1 MQCPHCSC
9 EDSRVT
15 DSRAIDDGIRRR
27 RECLRCGGRFTTYE
41 RVQASGMLVVK
52 KDGRREPFSREK
64 ILHGLQKACEKR
76 PLEAAAVVALAD
88 EIEARV
94 HQEGLVEVPSTL
106 IGEWAMQALRE
117 IDQIAYVRF
126 ASVYR
131 SFADVGELRE
141 ILDEF
146 EGGRGP
152 RPPREQL
159 PLLNEAT
166 LDLLRR
172 PHAQEGSRLI
182 PFRESQ
188 RPKARTTKAAS
199 D

>member
-1 MQCPHCSC
+1 MQCPFCSD

-15 DSRAIDDGIRRR
+15 DSRAVDDGIRRR
-27 RECLRCGGRFTTYE
+27 RECLQCGGRFTTYE
-41 RVQASGMLVVK
+41 RVQSAGMLVVK

-64 ILHGLQKACEKR
+64 ILRGLQKACEKR
-76 PLEAAAVVALAD
+76 PLEAAAVAALAD
-88 EIEARV
+88 AIETRV
-94 HQEGLVEVPSTL
+94 HQEGLVEVPASL
-106 IGEWAMQALRE
+106 VGEWAMEELRE
-117 IDQIAYVRF
+117 LDQIAYVRF

-146 EGGRGP
+146 DAGT

-166 LDLLRR
+166 LDQLRKAPPR
-172 PHAQEGSRLI
+172 EPSRLI
-182 PFRESQ
+182 PFRGSRRRQ
-188 RPKARTTKAAS
+188 GRTAGGPPE
-199 D
+199 

>member
-1 MQCPHCSC
+1 MQCPHCNC
-9 EDSRVT
+9 DDSRVT

-41 RVQASGMLVVK
+41 RVQSTGVLVVK

-64 ILHGLQKACEKR
+64 ILRGLQKACEKR

-94 HQEGLVEVPSTL
+94 HQEGLVEIPSTL
-106 IGEWAMQALRE
+106 LGEWAMQALRE
-117 IDQIAYVRF
+117 FDQIAYVRF

-131 SFADVGELRE
+131 AFADVGELRD

-146 EGGRGP
+146 DGGRAT
-152 RPPREQL
+152 RTPREQL

-166 LDLLRR
+166 LEQLRR
-172 PHAQEGSRLI
+172 VPVREQSRLI

-188 RPKARTTKAAS
+188 RPKARTANAAS